1 MPWEVAVR
9 WRGLVAPLLVAALAL
24 GTTGCGSQVPT
35 GAVNL
40 PSGFDLQAHRGGRDA
55 RPENTL
61 PAFAYALSVGVTTLE
76 MDIVISEDGVP
87 MVSHNTELRTY
98 LAKNSWGNYV
108 TSGEQPDIRYTKVAD
123 LKKFDL
129 GAMSPDAPYGY
140 WDAHGVT
147 QKQIPGTRI
156 PTLAEVLQLVQ
167 DWGNDEVFLS
177 IETKSMPYPVDP
189 ANPTPQAWVRA
200 VYDVVAE
207 FNMQDRVMLQSFD
220 WRTLKEMK
228 RVDPRIATVALTAY
242 QPSWN
247 AEGVEGDYQW
257 PDRDEPSPWMGGLD
271 IKDFGG
277 DPVKAAAAIDADIF
291 STYYT
296 ELSTAIVQQ
305 AHALGMRVVPYTVN
319 DPEQMR
325 ALITMGVD
333 GIITDRP
340 ATLRSV
346 MTQLGMPLPPKDRS
360 PEGKPY
366 FSGTDGL

>member
-1 MPWEVAVR
+1 M
-9 WRGLVAPLLVAALAL
+9 
-24 GTTGCGSQVPT
+24 
-35 GAVNL
+35 
-40 PSGFDLQAHRGGRDA
+40 
-55 RPENTL
+55 
-61 PAFAYALSVGVTTLE
+61 
-76 MDIVISEDGVP
+76 
-87 MVSHNTELRTY
+87 
-98 LAKNSWGNYV
+98 
-108 TSGEQPDIRYTKVAD
+108 
-123 LKKFDL
+123 
-129 GAMSPDAPYGY
+129 
-140 WDAHGVT
+140 
-147 QKQIPGTRI
+147 
-156 PTLAEVLQLVQ
+156 
-167 DWGNDEVFLS
+167 
-177 IETKSMPYPVDP
+177 
-189 ANPTPQAWVRA
+189 VRA

-228 RVDPRIATVALTAY
+228 RVDPRIATVALTAN

-247 AEGVEGDYQW
+247 AEGGEGDYQW

-277 DPVKAAAAIDADIF
+277 DPVKAAAAIDPDIF